1 MAQSEG
7 LTWSLPPQEG
17 LPGLEGKIF
26 LPEGDGEGLPLVAFS
41 PDLLLPRTWGF
52 YPFLAAQVGK
62 THPFLI
68 YDPSLSGFQGEGDL
82 VARPEDL
89 ARYTPLKELTDLK
102 RIFRALQEG
111 RLPGAERIDPDKLF
125 LAGHGKGAALA
136 LLAAEGNPQVRGV
149 LCMSALSTLL
159 RFSPGNREEME
170 EKGYLE
176 VEAPLSGQKVRLSRE
191 FLEEVEREGERL
203 SLQRVVQA
211 LEIPLVFMH
220 GEEDLEVPVK
230 ESESLYHWS
239 RKDRTR
245 LVLME
250 KVGHGF
256 GGEHPFKLS
265 NKELDRVVEIF
276 VSFVDQVLHPGKGPA
291 S

>member
-1 MAQSEG
+1 MTQSVG
-7 LTWSLPPQEG
+7 HTWNLPPARG
-17 LPGLEGKIF
+17 LPSLEGEIY
-26 LPEGDGEGLPLVAFS
+26 LPPSGEEGLPLVVFS

-52 YPFLAAQVGK
+52 YPFLASQVGAV
-62 THPFLI
+62 HPFLL
-68 YDPSLSGFQGEGDL
+68 YNPSLSGFRGEGALLAEPDR
-82 VARPEDL
+82 VAL
-89 ARYTPLKELTDLK
+89 YTPRKELVDLERILEALEK
-102 RIFRALQEG
+102 RD
-111 RLPGAERIDPDKLF
+111 LPGAERIDPGKIF

-136 LLAAEGNPQVRGV
+136 LLAAEGNPGVRGV

-170 EKGYLE
+170 KKGFVE

-191 FLEEVEREGERL
+191 FMEEVEREKEAL

-220 GEEDLEVPVK
+220 GEEDLEVSVK

-256 GGEHPFKLS
+256 GGEHPFKHS

-276 VSFVDQVLHPGKGPA
+276 VNFVDQVLKGPNPNE
-291 S
+291 